1 MKVRGEYPA
10 PARNVALLC
19 GFFANPPIA
28 NSRRRPV
35 PPQPFA
41 DMKQAAHF
49 AENSVRVQIS
59 LLIVLNS
66 TLALA
71 SAGVALF
78 GYESLM
84 QRRDVSSELIAQAGI
99 IAENSTAALT
109 FSDQRAAHQILAALR
124 GDPRVVQ
131 GIIYDSSGK
140 PFARYLRNS
149 VPRQFASPPRAPGVY
164 FEGGNV
170 LVFRPIVLND
180 EGLGTIFVETTSEVH
195 ARMRRYIGIVCL
207 ILVLSQGL
215 AWLLSASLQT
225 TITRPLID
233 LAAVA
238 ERVSI
243 DKDYALR
250 AVRHKGGEIGILID
264 SFNHMLAQI
273 ESHDLARRNA
283 ETLLR
288 ESEERYAVAARGAN
302 DGLWDWKLTTD
313 QIYFSARWSQM
324 LGDAE
329 PDRWSTPA
337 EWFDR
342 IHGADRERV
351 LGEIAAHR
359 EGLTAE
365 FNSEYRMRHRNGTY
379 IWVLSRGIAVRDA
392 DGSPI
397 RMAGSQT
404 DVTEGKIADPLT
416 ALPNRLYLMDRMESA
431 IETARH
437 GGPRFAVLFLDLDR
451 FKLVNDSLG
460 HAAGDDLLTGVAG
473 RLRSAIRAGWD
484 GRSFVAARLGGDEFA
499 VLLNEVRD
507 SADVERMAAHIVTA
521 LLPPFH
527 LEGRQVFVN
536 VSLGIALSASGDAV
550 EDILRNADTA
560 MYNAKS
566 NGGSRYAVFDEAMRA
581 RAVARLEIETGL
593 RKAIEGG
600 ELVVHYQPEV
610 SLADG
615 RVIGYEALVRWNHPK
630 LGLRRPD
637 EFIPIAEETD
647 LVVHLDR
654 WVLRE
659 ACAQM
664 ARWHR
669 KFAFD
674 PPVTISVNLSARH
687 LREAGLFEDVERV
700 LSETGLHRH
709 CLNLEVTESSIVP
722 DPDLAM
728 AILRR
733 LKSLGV
739 GLQIDDFGTGY
750 SSLSL
755 LHNLPFDT
763 VKIDRSFINA
773 FRTGESR
780 EIVKTIID
788 LARSFQMET
797 VAEGV
802 ETEEQVRQLEKL
814 GCHYGQ
820 GYWFSKPANAAAVE
834 AVLAER
840 CDLRRAFEMLE
851 SSAPQP
857 AGEVRD
863 NLVNN

>member
-1 MKVRGEYPA
+1 
-10 PARNVALLC
+10 
-19 GFFANPPIA
+19 
-28 NSRRRPV
+28 
-35 PPQPFA
+35 
-41 DMKQAAHF
+41 MKQAPRF
-49 AENSVRVQIS
+49 AKSSVRVQIS
-59 LLIVLNS
+59 LLIILNS

-78 GYESLM
+78 GYESLT
-84 QRRDVSSELIAQAGI
+84 QRRDASSALASQAGI
-99 IAENSTAALT
+99 IAENSTAALM
-109 FSDQRAAHQILAALR
+109 FSDQRAATQILAALR
-124 GDPRVVQ
+124 GDPRVVE
-131 GIIYDSSGK
+131 GIVYDKAGNH
-140 PFARYLRNS
+140 FARYLRNGVRS
-149 VPRQFASPPRAPGVY
+149 QDTAPPRAPGVY
-164 FEGGNV
+164 FENGNV
-170 LVFRPIVLND
+170 LVFRPIAMG
-180 EGLGTIFVETTSEVH
+180 EERLGTIFVETTSEVH
-195 ARMRRYIGIVCL
+195 ARMRRYIGILCL
-207 ILVLSQGL
+207 ILLLSQGL
-215 AWLLSASLQT
+215 AWLLSASLQR
-225 TITRPLID
+225 TITRPLSD

-238 ERVSI
+238 ERISI
-243 DKDYALR
+243 DKDYAVR
-250 AVRHKGGEIGILID
+250 AVRHKGGEIGVLID

-273 ESHDLARRNA
+273 ESHDLARQNA
-283 ETLLR
+283 ENLLR

-313 QIYFSARWSQM
+313 EIYFSARWSQM
-324 LGDAE
+324 LGDTE
-329 PDRWSTPA
+329 PDRWSTPE
-337 EWFDR
+337 EWLNR
-342 IHGADRERV
+342 IHSSDRERV

-359 EGLTAE
+359 EGRTAE
-365 FNSEYRMRHRNGTY
+365 FNSEYRMRHRNGSY
-379 IWVLSRGIAVRDA
+379 IWVLSRGIAIRDA
-392 DGSPI
+392 DGKPF

-416 ALPNRLYLMDRMESA
+416 ALPNRLYLTDRLESA
-431 IETARH
+431 LESSRH
-437 GGPRFAVLFLDLDR
+437 GGPQFAVLFLDLDR
-451 FKLVNDSLG
+451 FKLINDSLG
-460 HAAGDDLLTGVAG
+460 HAAGDELLTGVAG
-473 RLRSAIRAGWD
+473 RLRSSIRANWD
-484 GRSFVAARLGGDEFA
+484 GRPFVAARLGGDEFA
-499 VLLNEVRD
+499 VLLNEIRD
-507 SADVERMAAHIVTA
+507 SADAERTAERIVTA
-521 LLPPFH
+521 LVPPFH
-527 LEGRQVFVN
+527 LEGRQVFAN
-536 VSLGIALSASGDAV
+536 VSLGIALSASGDSP

-566 NGGSRYAVFDEAMRA
+566 HGGSRYAVFDEAMRA

-615 RVIGYEALVRWNHPK
+615 SVVGYEALVRWNHPK

-659 ACAQM
+659 ACRQM
-664 ARWHR
+664 ADWHR
-669 KFAFD
+669 RFPFD
-674 PPVTISVNLSARH
+674 PPLTISVNLSARH
-687 LREAGLFEDVERV
+687 LREAGLIEDVERI
-700 LSETGLHRH
+700 LAETGLDRH

-722 DPDLAM
+722 DPDM
-728 AILRR
+728 ALTILQR

-773 FRTGESR
+773 FSTGDESR

-788 LARSFQMET
+788 LARSFQMEI

-802 ETEEQVRQLEKL
+802 ETEEQVHQLEKL

-820 GYWFSKPANAAAVE
+820 GYWFSRPVSFSAVE

-840 CDLRRAFEMLE
+840 RNLREAFAVLAG
-851 SSAPQP
+851 SAPHP
-857 AGEVRD
+857 GGEVG
-863 NLVNN
+863 NTLVGR